1 MADHGGQK
9 PKLRYNDIGNQILL
23 SGFFSPKGYST
34 LAESTVFGQKFLFF
48 CWGNLL
54 AESEVTP
61 FLDPVGGGGG
71 LGEESIELLSYLIR
85 YS

>member
-1 MADHGGQK
+1 MWPIMGAKSQNYDTM
-9 PKLRYNDIGNQILL
+9 ILVT
-23 SGFFSPKGYST
+23 KYC

-48 CWGNLL
+48 CRGNLL

-85 YS
+85 YY